1 MVVSELNRS
10 VWASSQSGLNPE
22 EQTTYAQWGDDKVKR
37 VSPMGQWQRPEDCA
51 SMATYLASHHARHM
65 TGQVLN
71 IDGGQ
76 VMHA

>member
-1 MVVSELNRS
+1 
-10 VWASSQSGLNPE
+10 
-22 EQTTYAQWGDDKVKR
+22 
-37 VSPMGQWQRPEDCA
+37 MGQWQRPEDCA